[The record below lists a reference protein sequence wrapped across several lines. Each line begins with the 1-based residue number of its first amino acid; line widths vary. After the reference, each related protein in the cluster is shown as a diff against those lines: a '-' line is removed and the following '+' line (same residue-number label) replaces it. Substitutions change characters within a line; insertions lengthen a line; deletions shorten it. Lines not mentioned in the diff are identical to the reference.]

1 MNLLFHSKFNLEEIK
16 QVLPSL
22 MCHPQYTIIKQSL
35 LFQNL
40 LKESEE
46 VLSSTNFINI
56 LYHTHS
62 CLEVYWCKIKANI
75 TIVIKIRYY

>member
-1 MNLLFHSKFNLEEIK
+1 MLLLYSNLSTGIIFYFFFVCHCFYFFRSMNLLFHSKFNLEEIK

-22 MCHPQYTIIKQSL
+22 MCHPQYPIIKQSP

-46 VLSSTNFINI
+46 V
-56 LYHTHS
+56 
-62 CLEVYWCKIKANI
+62 
-75 TIVIKIRYY
+75 